1 MKDWIFGEN
10 KKMGFLGK
18 NKDKIFGM
26 KDGIFGGKMRF
37 FREIVDVKKTQ
48 MKFRGSE
55 MKEKKKNVM

>member
-37 FREIVDVKKTQ
+37 LERNCRCEKNPDEIS
-48 MKFRGSE
+48 GI
-55 MKEKKKNVM
+55 